1 MATAT
6 TYLPDVAASGIG
18 YVNTYTP
25 LCALAPGRLAIVRH
39 GLAPFEDA
47 SCRREP
53 DLAHP
58 LAPITAVCRGRNF
71 VTRLRPGTAVIY
83 LTKKMHGGYY
93 LAGALKVL
101 QTLTDQDAHAQLA
114 ATCQRLGLRLPG
126 NCMVLPDNPPLPL
139 SYTGGQR
146 SKGRET
152 LAALRGDDSTVL
164 IEIIRKWDGAYRWR
178 VRQTPTVALCAPHF
192 VELSTPP
199 FVTVQEL
206 EVVFGRIP
214 GTRNPGEV
222 GLKKLN
228 ELLVAKGIGSIT

>member
-1 MATAT
+1 M
-6 TYLPDVAASGIG
+6 
-18 YVNTYTP
+18 NTYTP
-25 LCALAPGRLAIVRH
+25 LCALAPGRLAVARH

-71 VTRLRPGTAVIY
+71 VTRLRPGTAVVY

-93 LAGALKVL
+93 LTGALKVL
-101 QTLTDQDAHAQLA
+101 QTVTERDAHAQVA
-114 ATCQRLGLRLPG
+114 ALCQRLGLRLPG
-126 NCMVLPDNPPLPL
+126 NCMVLPENPPLTL
-139 SYTGGQR
+139 SHTGGQR
-146 SKGRET
+146 NQGRET
-152 LAALRGDDSTVL
+152 LAALRANDADVL
-164 IEIIRKWDGAYRWR
+164 ADIISKWDSAYRWR

-206 EVVFGRIP
+206 EAVFGRIP

-222 GLKKLN
+222 GLQKLN
-228 ELLVAKGIGSIT
+228 ELLTVKGIEPII